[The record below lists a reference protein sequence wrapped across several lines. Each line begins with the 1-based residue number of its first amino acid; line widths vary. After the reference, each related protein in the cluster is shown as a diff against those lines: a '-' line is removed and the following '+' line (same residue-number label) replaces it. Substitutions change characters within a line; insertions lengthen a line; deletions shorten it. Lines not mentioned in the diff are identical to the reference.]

1 MFLLYG
7 GRESNGNVLNEMYK
21 FIIRDR
27 KWVKIKYDDITFIN
41 YFKEEY
47 FFLTDSYIFKNKERP
62 MIISQHKKNN
72 DIIILNFPICKSDK
86 YCLPC
91 HMGFKMIK

>member
-21 FIIRDR
+21 FIISDR

-41 YFKEEY
+41 YF
-47 FFLTDSYIFKNKERP
+47 
-62 MIISQHKKNN
+62 
-72 DIIILNFPICKSDK
+72 
-86 YCLPC
+86 
-91 HMGFKMIK
+91 